1 MRICLTEDEKAL
13 QDFVNVTKEDFCRR
27 PVQEIAF
34 PRGCNNLDKYS
45 SAADIYQ
52 KGTPIQVRGALLYN
66 NELKKHRLGMK
77 YPKIQEGD
85 KIKFVYLK
93 EPNTLGENTI
103 AFSTKIPREFD
114 LDRFIDYELM
124 FEKAFIEPLNTVAE
138 SIGWKSKPVAS
149 LEDLFA

>member
-1 MRICLTEDEKAL
+1 
-13 QDFVNVTKEDFCRR
+13 
-27 PVQEIAF
+27 
-34 PRGCNNLDKYS
+34 
-45 SAADIYQ
+45 
-52 KGTPIQVRGALLYN
+52 
-66 NELKKHRLGMK
+66 MK